1 MQVADCSGTADAALC
16 SAGRTKCVRPYTT
29 AQTLRKTYIEAGC
42 RLFRRCT
49 RGALLRGRTKCFAPT
64 QLRKPYVKL
73 ISKQG
78 AGSLGAAHAALC
90 SAGRTNASAPTQL
103 RKPYVRLISKQV
115 AGSLG
120 AAHASLAPRGGRMR
134 PPLHN
139 PMLLLYGMGP
149 QGFFEPWI
157 ELL

>member
-1 MQVADCSGTADAALC
+1 MQVADCSGTADASLC

-49 RGALLRGRTKCFAPT
+49 RRFAPRGGRMLRPYTTAQTLRKTYIEAGCRLFRRCTRGALLRGADECVRPYTTAQT
-64 QLRKPYVKL
+64 LRKTY
-73 ISKQG
+73 IE
-78 AGSLGAAHAALC
+78 AGC
-90 SAGRTNASAPTQL
+90 
-103 RKPYVRLISKQV
+103 RLFRRCTRVPS
-115 AGSLG
+115 S
-120 AAHASLAPRGGRMR
+120 RGGRMR